1 MTMMIACPTEPKTP
15 VTPDKAQPIRILLVE
30 DNESHFKLILRA
42 LQEDRLLNPVNWA
55 RDGAEALDYLF
66 RRGAY
71 EDPEKS
77 PRPDLILLDL
87 KLPKVTGLEVL
98 SQIKADP
105 NLRDIPVV
113 VLTSSTAA
121 RDIEEAYAH
130 HVNSYIPKP
139 LDFEKFREV
148 VRGLDFY
155 WTIYNQ
161 PSKKN

>member
-1 MTMMIACPTEPKTP
+1 MMANEAAPPKASP
-15 VTPDKAQPIRILLVE
+15 ARPIRILLVE
-30 DNESHFKLILRA
+30 DNDAHVKLIKRA
-42 LQEDRLLNPVNWA
+42 LNEDRLANPIDCVT
-55 RDGAEALDYLF
+55 DGEEALDYLF